1 MKTTLKFVRDYEHL
15 VGIWTAV
22 PEDGDKES
30 VQEYF
35 NRIEAMVEAI
45 NKVDNHYH
53 NKQQP
58 NEDKRNQNG

>member
-45 NKVDNHYH
+45 NK
-53 NKQQP
+53 QQP